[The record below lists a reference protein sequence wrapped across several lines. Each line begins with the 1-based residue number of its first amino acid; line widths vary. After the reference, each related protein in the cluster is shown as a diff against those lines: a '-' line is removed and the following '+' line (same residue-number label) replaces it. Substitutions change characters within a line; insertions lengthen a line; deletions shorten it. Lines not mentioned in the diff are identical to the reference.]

1 MFSSELW
8 QKSASGGGGVYPF
21 QIEQSCRFTAASN
34 DSLSRSFGTSSNLAK
49 FTFSCWIKRSLTHN
63 NGGNTVSQNIIGRGT
78 GFGGGGAAFG
88 FESDTG
94 TSGGLNNRDRI
105 NWYGLSGAG
114 GGSDTGDDRI
124 AGYYYDTNAWY
135 HLVVRV
141 DTGESAATKIRYYV
155 NGVLRERVTTNEPT
169 GNMSRFNT
177 NGDTHYIG
185 ALSGANYDL
194 DAYLAEVNFAD
205 GQSYGP
211 DQFGES
217 FNGVWQPISP
227 VGTTYGTNGFRLDF
241 ANSSDLGN
249 DVSGNSNDWTT
260 VSGTLGTDHKVLDSP
275 TFGD

>member
-49 FTFSCWIKRSLTHN
+49 FTFSCWIK
-63 NGGNTVSQNIIGRGT
+63 
-78 GFGGGGAAFG
+78 
-88 FESDTG
+88 
-94 TSGGLNNRDRI
+94 
-105 NWYGLSGAG
+105 
-114 GGSDTGDDRI
+114 
-124 AGYYYDTNAWY
+124 
-135 HLVVRV
+135 
-141 DTGESAATKIRYYV
+141 
-155 NGVLRERVTTNEPT
+155 NEPT

-227 VGTTYGTNGFRLDF
+227 TGTTYGTNGFRLDF